1 MPPKLL
7 ENCNL
12 CNLPNMKLLIRLCL
26 ELLQVTLVELSR
38 PSSTLPE
45 LLSGIGSSIVGVDQ
59 TLRELLQGLA
69 SADGV
74 QARMDGIMFQGSENT
89 SHGNAFMSLIKDYLS
104 SI

>member
-1 MPPKLL
+1 
-7 ENCNL
+7 
-12 CNLPNMKLLIRLCL
+12 MKLLIRLLL
-26 ELLQVTLVELSR
+26 ELVQVTLVELSR

-69 SADGV
+69 LADGV
-74 QARMDGIMFQGSENT
+74 QARMDGIMFQGSENA
-89 SHGNAFMSLIKDYLS
+89 SYGNAFMTLIKDYLT

>member
-7 ENCNL
+7 KNCNL
-12 CNLPNMKLLIRLCL
+12 YNLPNIKLLIRLCL

-89 SHGNAFMSLIKDYLS
+89 SHSNALMSLIKAYLS